1 MNGINLARFDYD
13 YDTTWA
19 AFFLDSDQ
27 NVYSRYGGR
36 DETSPEAR
44 LTKESLLQ
52 TMREVLEVHAARQA
66 RGKGKIDDLIQPI
79 PERETTPED
88 IPLLRANHRGCV
100 HCHQVQEYRLLQ
112 AFHYREFSRDNL
124 FRFPLPENLGIKF
137 DRAHGHRVAEIRADS
152 VADQAPLLAGDV
164 ITCVNDVP
172 VHSEEDVRWALHR
185 AADDKPLV
193 LTATRVSKTTPP
205 NTITWQFELTPPA
218 NWRQTEL
225 WWRKSLRSVPFSL
238 GFLGFMLARDETR
251 AAGAPEGGLAI
262 RVASLRGEGLATALE
277 LKTGDLIISL
287 AGDNRPRSLDQF
299 KSDLLRKYI
308 PGDMVKLTVLRDGRT
323 LELSG
328 KFPKWHSTETT
339 VP

>member
-19 AFFLDSDQ
+19 AFFLDADL

-36 DETSPEAR
+36 DETSPESR

-52 TMREVLEVHAARQA
+52 TMREVLDVHTQRQA
-66 RGKGKIDDLIQPI
+66 RGKGKIDDLVQPI
-79 PERETTPED
+79 PEVETTPED

-100 HCHQVQEYRLLQ
+100 HCHQVQEYRQLQ
-112 AFHYREFSRDNL
+112 AFHYGKFTRENL
-124 FRFPLPENLGIKF
+124 FRFPLPENLGLKF
-137 DRAHGHRVAEIRADS
+137 DRAHGHRVAEIDEKSELAKL
-152 VADQAPLLAGDV
+152 PLLAGDV
-164 ITCVNDVP
+164 ITRVNDVP
-172 VHSEEDVRWALHR
+172 VHSEEDVRWALHH
-185 AADDKPLV
+185 AAEDKPIV
-193 LTATRVSKTTPP
+193 LTATRPSKTTPSQ
-205 NTITWQFELTPPA
+205 TLIWQLELTPPA

-238 GFLGFMLARDETR
+238 GFLGFKLAADETR
-251 AAGAPEGGLAI
+251 AAGAAEGGLAI

-287 AGDNRPRSLDQF
+287 AGDNRSRTLDQF
-299 KSDLLRKYI
+299 KSDLLRKYV
-308 PGDMVKLTVLRDGRT
+308 PGDTVKLNVLRDGRT

-328 KFPKWHSTETT
+328 KFPPWRTEETT